1 MDPLVVYTI
10 LAAFLCGFSGYS
22 FIRGVQEINNGNKK
36 FRVNLPCS
44 KGGRGKRKSRRK
56 NRKTTN
62 VRPTSSDSTLTNKSS
77 RKKKKRSKKLRKASG
92 SVAMFTCPCL
102 YYCLLRGSDSES
114 DKSKR
119 KKSSHVMKGVR
130 NCCCCCCCDFT
141 SSDDDTC
148 WIISKKYCFR
158 IERKFCKQGSKN
170 YFPRSVPF
178 YSKKHEHW
186 YFMISDL

>member
-1 MDPLVVYTI
+1 MHSNEHGAQVRNISNVKKNYFSVNWSIIKLPLRRAKSLDHGSMDPLVVYTI

-148 WIISKKYCFR
+148 
-158 IERKFCKQGSKN
+158 
-170 YFPRSVPF
+170 
-178 YSKKHEHW
+178 
-186 YFMISDL
+186 